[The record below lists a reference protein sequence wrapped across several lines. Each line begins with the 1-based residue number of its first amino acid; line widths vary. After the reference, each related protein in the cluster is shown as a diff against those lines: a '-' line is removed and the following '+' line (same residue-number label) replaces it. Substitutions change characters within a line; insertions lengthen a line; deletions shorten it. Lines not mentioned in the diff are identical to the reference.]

1 MSLVAFPES
10 PEALS
15 PAWVTEHFQSTGV
28 INADNQVTALEIK
41 PVGDVIGVVGEVVR
55 CRITYAE
62 VCDAPATVVIKFAH
76 RLPENRAI
84 GNNTR
89 MYEREVL
96 FFNEIATQLDT
107 PKTHCYFA
115 VSYTHLRAHE
125 T

>member
-1 MSLVAFPES
+1 M
-10 PEALS
+10 
-15 PAWVTEHFQSTGV
+15 
-28 INADNQVTALEIK
+28 
-41 PVGDVIGVVGEVVR
+41 
-55 CRITYAE
+55 
-62 VCDAPATVVIKFAH
+62 VIKFAH

-115 VSYTHLRAHE
+115 GFNADTGGNMVIMKTFMTTTWATKSPASRSTKPNSWSITSRHFTHDILMLGERTSA
-125 T
+125 TSTPSIAMTTSPPSSRFYG